1 MSIRRLLL
9 GLAVL
14 GFALLAMPGSPWAQ
28 EPPALAKATGAEKD
42 RLKSLI
48 EQAKKEGA
56 VNYIDGMITPP
67 THDLLSVAFKKHYW
81 LPDSFKVGNT
91 YGAPVTI
98 ITRLT
103 QEMRA
108 NRYTMDVVSVAS
120 PAWVQGRIADG
131 KVAEY
136 ESPEFANYQ
145 KAFEQKLGRK
155 GYFVANATYTFAPSW
170 NAETTQ
176 FDGTSWKDMV
186 KIASLAP
193 EGRFSS
199 SDCAISDS
207 TLQVY
212 MGVRQVVGL
221 DDYSKLAAR
230 KPVYTYKSEQTLA
243 RLISGEDIFALYGL
257 TSNIPKFNNRGAKLK
272 HMQPSEGYVLL
283 PQVMFITA
291 GAPHPAAAKL
301 WYDFVLSQQGQEIFV
316 KSDYVISAR
325 SGFKSPVEGVPAI
338 DDIKTIP
345 MDWLKITEDDLQKS
359 RNEWLT
365 MFKGGKGKPK

>member
-1 MSIRRLLL
+1 MNRSLLK
-9 GLAVL
+9 LAVL
-14 GFALLAMPGSPWAQ
+14 GFAVLAIPYSSLAQ
-28 EPPALAKATGAEKD
+28 EPPALAKATGAEKE
-42 RLKSLI
+42 RLKGLI

-56 VNYIDGMITPP
+56 VNYIDGLITPP
-67 THDLLSVAFKKHYW
+67 THDILAAAFKKHYG

-108 NRYTMDVVSVAS
+108 NRYTMDVVAVAS

-131 KVAEY
+131 KVAPY
-136 ESPEFANYQ
+136 ESPEYANYQ
-145 KAFEQKLGRK
+145 KAFDQKLGRK
-155 GYFVANATYTFAPSW
+155 GYFMANAAYTFAPTW
-170 NAETTQ
+170 NGETTK

-186 KIASLAP
+186 KIATLAP

-199 SDCAISDS
+199 SDCAVSDS

-212 MGVRQVVGL
+212 MGVRQIVGL

-230 KPVYTYKSEQTLA
+230 KPNYTYKSEQTLA
-243 RLISGEDIFALYGL
+243 RLISGEDIFAMYGL
-257 TSNIPKFNNRGAKLK
+257 TSNIPKFNKRGAKLM
-272 HMQPSEGYVLL
+272 HMKPKEGYVVL

-301 WYDFVLSQQGQEIFV
+301 WFDFVLSQQGQEIFV

-325 SGFKSPVEGVPAI
+325 GGFKSPVTEVPAI

-345 MDWLKITEDDLQKS
+345 MDWLKITEDDLQKA